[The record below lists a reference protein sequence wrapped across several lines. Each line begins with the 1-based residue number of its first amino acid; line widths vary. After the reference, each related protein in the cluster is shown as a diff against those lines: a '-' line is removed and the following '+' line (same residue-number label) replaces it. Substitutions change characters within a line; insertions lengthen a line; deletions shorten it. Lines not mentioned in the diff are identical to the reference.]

1 MIDDYLKGW
10 LIKANKDIINI
21 ELILNSNSIS
31 ILTDI
36 VCFHSQ
42 QAVEK
47 LLKSY
52 LVLHNVEFE
61 RSHNLQ
67 YLQDL
72 CARHDSIFKEFD
84 FQILSNYSINI
95 RYAEDF
101 STPSEKEA
109 LDSYKIAINV
119 KDFVFKKL
127 NVTEDDLK
135 L

>member
-47 LLKSY
+47 FLKSY
-52 LVLHNVEFE
+52 LIFNNIEFD

-72 CARHDSIFKEFD
+72 CARKDSIYKEFD
-84 FQILSNYSINI
+84 FSILSNYSIDI

-101 STPSEKEA
+101 SVPTEQEA
-109 LDSYKIAINV
+109 LDSYKIANDV
-119 KDFVFKKL
+119 KIFVFKQL
-127 NVTEDDLK
+127 NVTADDLK